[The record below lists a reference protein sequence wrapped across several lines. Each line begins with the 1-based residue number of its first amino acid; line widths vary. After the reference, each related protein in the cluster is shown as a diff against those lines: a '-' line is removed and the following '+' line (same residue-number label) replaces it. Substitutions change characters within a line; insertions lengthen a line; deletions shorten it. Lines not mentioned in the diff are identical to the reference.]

1 MIEDFRN
8 LRNKN
13 GDNVK
18 TIAVSKRSTSEEILS
33 VYNLN
38 HKDFGENRVQDL
50 IVKHNKLP
58 KDINWH
64 MIGHLQRNKVK
75 DIIEFIHL
83 IHSVDSLRLLDQINK
98 ESSKKNLKTN
108 ILIQVKV
115 SQDVGKYGFLTDEL
129 DNVFKNYLS
138 DKYRNINILGLMGMA
153 TFTDNISQ
161 IESEFSLLSTLYNKY
176 SKMTNLKYLSMG
188 MSGDYLL
195 ALKYN
200 SNMIRF
206 CLLYTSPSPRDPL

>member
-50 IVKHNKLP
+50 IVKYNKLP

-98 ESSKKNLKTN
+98 ESIKKKLKTD
-108 ILIQVKV
+108 ILIQVKISKDV
-115 SQDVGKYGFLTDEL
+115 SKYGFLTNEL

-138 DKYRNINILGLMGMA
+138 NKYRNINILGLMGMA

-200 SNMIRF
+200 SNMIRLGSAIF
-206 CLLYTSPSPRDPL
+206 N

>member
-1 MIEDFRN
+1 MIENFRN

-18 TIAVSKRSTSEEILS
+18 TIAVSKRSTIEEIRS

-98 ESSKKNLKTN
+98 ESIKKKLKTD
-108 ILIQVKV
+108 ILIQVKISKDV
-115 SQDVGKYGFLTDEL
+115 SKYGFLTNEL
-129 DNVFKNYLS
+129 DSVFKNYLS
-138 DKYRNINILGLMGMA
+138 NKYRNINILGLMGMA

-161 IESEFSLLSTLYNKY
+161 IESEFSLLSSLYNKY

-200 SNMIRF
+200 SNMIRLGSAIF
-206 CLLYTSPSPRDPL
+206 N

>member
-1 MIEDFRN
+1 MIEGFRN

-18 TIAVSKRSTSEEILS
+18 TIAVSKRSTIEEILS

-50 IVKHNKLP
+50 IVKHNNLP

-83 IHSVDSLRLLDQINK
+83 IHSVDSLRLLDQINN
-98 ESSKKNLKTN
+98 ESIKKKLKTN
-108 ILIQVKV
+108 ILIQVKISKDV
-115 SQDVGKYGFLTDEL
+115 SKYGFLTNEL

-138 DKYRNINILGLMGMA
+138 NKYRNINILGLMGMA

-161 IESEFSLLSTLYNKY
+161 IESEFSLLSNLYNKY

-188 MSGDYLL
+188 MSGDYIL

-200 SNMIRF
+200 SNMIRLGSAIF
-206 CLLYTSPSPRDPL
+206 S

>member
-83 IHSVDSLRLLDQINK
+83 IHSVDSLRLLDQINS
-98 ESSKKNLKTN
+98 ESIKKKLKTD
-108 ILIQVKV
+108 ILIQVKISKDV
-115 SQDVGKYGFLTDEL
+115 SKYGFLTDEL

-138 DKYRNINILGLMGMA
+138 NKYRNINILGLMGMA

-161 IESEFSLLSTLYNKY
+161 VESEFSLLSSLYNKY

-200 SNMIRF
+200 SNMIRLGSAIF
-206 CLLYTSPSPRDPL
+206 N

>member
-50 IVKHNKLP
+50 IVKYNKLP

-138 DKYRNINILGLMGMA
+138 HKYRNINILGLMGMA

-200 SNMIRF
+200 SNMIRLGSAIF
-206 CLLYTSPSPRDPL
+206 N

>member
-1 MIEDFRN
+1 MIEGFRN

-18 TIAVSKRSTSEEILS
+18 TIAVSKRSTVEEILS

-58 KDINWH
+58 KDIHWH

-98 ESSKKNLKTN
+98 ESIKKKLKTD
-108 ILIQVKV
+108 ILIQVKISKDV
-115 SQDVGKYGFLTDEL
+115 SKYGFLTNEL

-138 DKYRNINILGLMGMA
+138 NKYRNINILGLMGMA

-161 IESEFSLLSTLYNKY
+161 IESEFSLLSFLYNKY

-200 SNMIRF
+200 SNMIRLGSAIF
-206 CLLYTSPSPRDPL
+206 N

>member
-58 KDINWH
+58 KDIHWH

-83 IHSVDSLRLLDQINK
+83 IHSVDSLRLLEQINN
-98 ESSKKNLKTN
+98 ESIKKKIKTD
-108 ILIQVKV
+108 ILIQVKISKDV
-115 SQDVGKYGFLTDEL
+115 SKYGFLTNEL

-138 DKYRNINILGLMGMA
+138 NKYRNINILGLMGMA

-161 IESEFSLLSTLYNKY
+161 VESEFSLLSSLYNKY

-200 SNMIRF
+200 SNMIRLGSAIF
-206 CLLYTSPSPRDPL
+206 N

>member
-1 MIEDFRN
+1 MIEGLRN

-18 TIAVSKRSTSEEILS
+18 TIAVSKRSTIEEILS

-50 IVKHNKLP
+50 ILKHNKLP
-58 KDINWH
+58 KDIHWH

-83 IHSVDSLRLLDQINK
+83 IHSVDSLRLLDQINN
-98 ESSKKNLKTN
+98 ESIKKKLKTN
-108 ILIQVKV
+108 ILIQVKISKDV
-115 SQDVGKYGFLTDEL
+115 SKYGFLINEL

-138 DKYRNINILGLMGMA
+138 NKYSNINILGLMGMA

-161 IESEFSLLSTLYNKY
+161 IESEFSLLSSLYNKY

-200 SNMIRF
+200 SNMIRLGSAIF
-206 CLLYTSPSPRDPL
+206 N

>member
-1 MIEDFRN
+1 MIEGFRN

-18 TIAVSKRSTSEEILS
+18 TIAVSKRSTIEEILS

-98 ESSKKNLKTN
+98 ESIKKKLKTD
-108 ILIQVKV
+108 ILIQVKI
-115 SQDVGKYGFLTDEL
+115 SKDDSKYGFLTNEL

-138 DKYRNINILGLMGMA
+138 NKYRNINILGLMGMS

-161 IESEFSLLSTLYNKY
+161 IESEFSLLSSLYNKY

-188 MSGDYLL
+188 MSGDYIL

-200 SNMIRF
+200 SNMIRLGSAIF
-206 CLLYTSPSPRDPL
+206 S

>member
-1 MIEDFRN
+1 MIEGFRN

-18 TIAVSKRSTSEEILS
+18 TIAVSKRSTIEEILS

-83 IHSVDSLRLLDQINK
+83 IHSVDSLRLLDQINN
-98 ESSKKNLKTN
+98 ESIKKKLKTN
-108 ILIQVKV
+108 ILIQVKISKDV
-115 SQDVGKYGFLTDEL
+115 SKYGFLTNEL

-138 DKYRNINILGLMGMA
+138 NKYRNINILGLMGMA

-161 IESEFSLLSTLYNKY
+161 IESEFLLLSTLYNKY

-200 SNMIRF
+200 SNMIRLGSAIF
-206 CLLYTSPSPRDPL
+206 N

>member
-115 SQDVGKYGFLTDEL
+115 SQDVGKYGFLSDEL

-138 DKYRNINILGLMGMA
+138 NKYRNINILGLMGMA
-153 TFTDNISQ
+153 TFTDNTSQ

-200 SNMIRF
+200 SNMIRLGSAIF
-206 CLLYTSPSPRDPL
+206 N

>member
-18 TIAVSKRSTSEEILS
+18 TIAVSKRSSIEEILS

-200 SNMIRF
+200 SNMIRLGSAIF
-206 CLLYTSPSPRDPL
+206 N

>member
-1 MIEDFRN
+1 MIEGFRN
-8 LRNKN
+8 LRNEN

-18 TIAVSKRSTSEEILS
+18 TIAVSKRSTIEEILS

-58 KDINWH
+58 KDIHWH

-83 IHSVDSLRLLDQINK
+83 IHSVDSLRLLDQINN
-98 ESSKKNLKTN
+98 ESIKKKLKTD
-108 ILIQVKV
+108 ILIQVKISKDV
-115 SQDVGKYGFLTDEL
+115 SKYGFLTNEL

-138 DKYRNINILGLMGMA
+138 NKYRNINILGLMGMA

-161 IESEFSLLSTLYNKY
+161 IESEFSLLSSLYNKY

-200 SNMIRF
+200 SNMIRLGSAIF
-206 CLLYTSPSPRDPL
+206 N

>member
-18 TIAVSKRSTSEEILS
+18 TIAVSKRSTIEEILS

-58 KDINWH
+58 KDIHWH

-98 ESSKKNLKTN
+98 ESIKKKIKTD
-108 ILIQVKV
+108 ILIQVKISKDV
-115 SQDVGKYGFLTDEL
+115 SKYGFLTNEL

-138 DKYRNINILGLMGMA
+138 NKYSNINILGLMGMA

-161 IESEFSLLSTLYNKY
+161 IESEFSLLSSLYNKY

-200 SNMIRF
+200 SNMIRLGSAIF
-206 CLLYTSPSPRDPL
+206 N

>member
-58 KDINWH
+58 KDIHWH

-98 ESSKKNLKTN
+98 ESIKKKLKTD
-108 ILIQVKV
+108 ILIQVKISKDV
-115 SQDVGKYGFLTDEL
+115 SKYGFLTNEL

-138 DKYRNINILGLMGMA
+138 NKYRNINILGLMGMA

-161 IESEFSLLSTLYNKY
+161 IESEFSLLSSLYNKY

-200 SNMIRF
+200 SNMIRLGSAIF
-206 CLLYTSPSPRDPL
+206 N

>member
-1 MIEDFRN
+1 MIEGFRN
-8 LRNKN
+8 LRNEN

-18 TIAVSKRSTSEEILS
+18 TIAVSKRSTIEEILS

-50 IVKHNKLP
+50 IVKYNKLP

-200 SNMIRF
+200 SNMIRLGSAIF
-206 CLLYTSPSPRDPL
+206 N

>member
-1 MIEDFRN
+1 MIEGFRN

-18 TIAVSKRSTSEEILS
+18 TIAVSKRSTIEEILS

-83 IHSVDSLRLLDQINK
+83 IHSVDSLRLLDQINN
-98 ESSKKNLKTN
+98 ESIKKKLKTN
-108 ILIQVKV
+108 ILIQVNISKDV
-115 SQDVGKYGFLTDEL
+115 SKYGFLTNEL

-138 DKYRNINILGLMGMA
+138 NKYRNINILGLMGMA

-161 IESEFSLLSTLYNKY
+161 IESEFSLLSSLYNKY
-176 SKMTNLKYLSMG
+176 SKMTDLKYLSMG

-200 SNMIRF
+200 SNMIRLGSAIF
-206 CLLYTSPSPRDPL
+206 N

>member
-18 TIAVSKRSTSEEILS
+18 TIAVSKRSTIEEILS

-58 KDINWH
+58 KDIHWH

-83 IHSVDSLRLLDQINK
+83 IHSVDSLRLLDQINN
-98 ESSKKNLKTN
+98 ESIKKKLKTD
-108 ILIQVKV
+108 ILIQVKISKDV
-115 SQDVGKYGFLTDEL
+115 SKYGFLTNEL

-138 DKYRNINILGLMGMA
+138 NKYSNINILGLMGMA

-161 IESEFSLLSTLYNKY
+161 IESEFSLLSSLYNKY

-200 SNMIRF
+200 SNMIRLGSAIF
-206 CLLYTSPSPRDPL
+206 N

>member
-1 MIEDFRN
+1 MIEGFRN

-18 TIAVSKRSTSEEILS
+18 TIAVSKRSTIEEILS

-58 KDINWH
+58 KDIHWH

-98 ESSKKNLKTN
+98 ESIKKKLKTD
-108 ILIQVKV
+108 ILIQVKI
-115 SQDVGKYGFLTDEL
+115 SKDDSKYGFLTNEL

-138 DKYRNINILGLMGMA
+138 NKYRNINILGLMGMS

-200 SNMIRF
+200 SNMIRLGSAIF
-206 CLLYTSPSPRDPL
+206 S

>member
-1 MIEDFRN
+1 MIESFRN

-18 TIAVSKRSTSEEILS
+18 TIAVSKRSTIEEILS

-58 KDINWH
+58 KDIHWH

-98 ESSKKNLKTN
+98 ESIKKKLKTD
-108 ILIQVKV
+108 ILIQVKI
-115 SQDVGKYGFLTDEL
+115 SKDDSKYGFLINEL

-138 DKYRNINILGLMGMA
+138 NKYRNINILGLMGMS

-161 IESEFSLLSTLYNKY
+161 IESEFSLLSSLYNKY
-176 SKMTNLKYLSMG
+176 SKMTDLKYLSMG

-200 SNMIRF
+200 SNMIRLGSAIF
-206 CLLYTSPSPRDPL
+206 S

>member
-1 MIEDFRN
+1 MTLKMIEDFRN

-83 IHSVDSLRLLDQINK
+83 IHSVDSLRLLDQINN
-98 ESSKKNLKTN
+98 ESIKKKLKTD
-108 ILIQVKV
+108 ILIQVKISKDV
-115 SQDVGKYGFLTDEL
+115 SKYGFLTDEL

-138 DKYRNINILGLMGMA
+138 NKYRNINILGLMGMA

-161 IESEFSLLSTLYNKY
+161 VESEFSLLSSLYNKY

-200 SNMIRF
+200 SNMIRLGSAIF
-206 CLLYTSPSPRDPL
+206 N

>member
-1 MIEDFRN
+1 MIEGFRN

-18 TIAVSKRSTSEEILS
+18 TIAVSKRSTIEEILS

-50 IVKHNKLP
+50 IVKYNKLP

-83 IHSVDSLRLLDQINK
+83 IHSVDSLRLLDQINN
-98 ESSKKNLKTN
+98 ESIKKKLKTN
-108 ILIQVKV
+108 ILIQVKISKDV
-115 SQDVGKYGFLTDEL
+115 SKYGFLTNEL

-138 DKYRNINILGLMGMA
+138 NKYRNINILGLMGMS

-161 IESEFSLLSTLYNKY
+161 IESEFSLLSSLYSKY

-200 SNMIRF
+200 SNMIRLGSAIF
-206 CLLYTSPSPRDPL
+206 N

>member
-18 TIAVSKRSTSEEILS
+18 TIAVSKRSTIEEILS

-58 KDINWH
+58 KDIHWH

-98 ESSKKNLKTN
+98 ESIKKKLKTD
-108 ILIQVKV
+108 ILIQVKISKDV
-115 SQDVGKYGFLTDEL
+115 SKYGFLTNEL

-138 DKYRNINILGLMGMA
+138 NKYRNINILGLMGMA

-161 IESEFSLLSTLYNKY
+161 IESEFSLLSSLYNKY

-200 SNMIRF
+200 SNMIRLGSAIF
-206 CLLYTSPSPRDPL
+206 N

>member
-18 TIAVSKRSTSEEILS
+18 TIAVSKRSTIEEILS

-83 IHSVDSLRLLDQINK
+83 IHSVDSLRLLDQINN
-98 ESSKKNLKTN
+98 ESIKKKLKTN
-108 ILIQVKV
+108 ILIQVKISKDV
-115 SQDVGKYGFLTDEL
+115 SKYGFLTNEL

-138 DKYRNINILGLMGMA
+138 NKYRNVNILGLMGMA

-161 IESEFSLLSTLYNKY
+161 IESEFSLLSSLYNKY

-200 SNMIRF
+200 SNMIRLGSAIF
-206 CLLYTSPSPRDPL
+206 S

>member
-1 MIEDFRN
+1 MIEGFRN

-18 TIAVSKRSTSEEILS
+18 TIAVSKRSTIEEILS

-58 KDINWH
+58 KDIHWH

-98 ESSKKNLKTN
+98 ESIKKKLKTD
-108 ILIQVKV
+108 ILIQVKI
-115 SQDVGKYGFLTDEL
+115 SKDDSKYGFLTNEL

-138 DKYRNINILGLMGMA
+138 NKYRNINILGLMGMA

-161 IESEFSLLSTLYNKY
+161 IESEFSLLSSLYNKY

-188 MSGDYLL
+188 MSGDYIL

-200 SNMIRF
+200 SNMIRLGSAIF
-206 CLLYTSPSPRDPL
+206 S

>member
-1 MIEDFRN
+1 MIEGYRN

-18 TIAVSKRSTSEEILS
+18 TIAVSKRSTIEEILS

-58 KDINWH
+58 KDIHWH

-98 ESSKKNLKTN
+98 ESIKKKIKTD
-108 ILIQVKV
+108 ILIQVKISKDV
-115 SQDVGKYGFLTDEL
+115 SKYGFLTNEL

-138 DKYRNINILGLMGMA
+138 NKYSNINILGLMGMA

-161 IESEFSLLSTLYNKY
+161 IESEFSLLSSLYNKY

-200 SNMIRF
+200 SNMIRLGSAIF
-206 CLLYTSPSPRDPL
+206 N

>member
-1 MIEDFRN
+1 MIEGFRN

-18 TIAVSKRSTSEEILS
+18 TIAVSKRSTIEEILS

-58 KDINWH
+58 KDIHWH

-83 IHSVDSLRLLDQINK
+83 IHSVDSLRLLEQINN
-98 ESSKKNLKTN
+98 ESIKKKIKTD
-108 ILIQVKV
+108 ILIQVKISKDV
-115 SQDVGKYGFLTDEL
+115 SKYGFLTNEL

-138 DKYRNINILGLMGMA
+138 NKYRNINILGLMGMA

-161 IESEFSLLSTLYNKY
+161 IESEFSLLSSLYNKY

-188 MSGDYLL
+188 MSGDYLS

-200 SNMIRF
+200 SNMIRLGSAIF
-206 CLLYTSPSPRDPL
+206 N

>member
-1 MIEDFRN
+1 MIENFRN

-200 SNMIRF
+200 SNMIRLGSAIF
-206 CLLYTSPSPRDPL
+206 N

>member
-1 MIEDFRN
+1 MIESFRN

-18 TIAVSKRSTSEEILS
+18 TIAVSKRSTIEEILS

-58 KDINWH
+58 KDIHWH

-98 ESSKKNLKTN
+98 DSIRKKLKTD
-108 ILIQVKV
+108 ILIQVKI
-115 SQDVGKYGFLTDEL
+115 SKDDSKYGFLINEL

-138 DKYRNINILGLMGMA
+138 NKYRNINILGLMGMS

-161 IESEFSLLSTLYNKY
+161 IESEFSLLSSLYNKY
-176 SKMTNLKYLSMG
+176 SKMTDLKYLSMG

-200 SNMIRF
+200 SNMIRLGSAIF
-206 CLLYTSPSPRDPL
+206 S